1 MVSTVANV
9 DVKQKDPEQALVVAI
24 SCSAVLEDTDDGE
37 VHGVGVAFPL
47 LQAMQNA
54 NRRLVAANSAESLL
68 FDVLLVTTDGRRRQ
82 SARIV
87 SSTKHHGLEVSRFCF
102 SGREDFVESLLEN
115 RVQLFL
121 SAEPEEASQAWQR
134 GVLSALLGRQT
145 WSSSSEQLRV
155 LLCGGDIITTPANP
169 TPAAQGHNVAAL
181 VLGVLL
187 IVVIVGGNALV
198 CVSVL
203 TEKALKTT
211 TNYFIVSLAVS
222 DLLLAVLV
230 LPLFVYSEFQDGVW
244 TLSTGVCDGLMSMD
258 VMLCTASIF
267 NLCAISVDRFIAV
280 LIPLNYN
287 RKHVDMR
294 QSVLLSATWVL
305 ALAVASPVMLGVNE
319 VAGRRPGECK
329 LENADYVLY
338 SSVCSFFIPCPVMLL
353 LYCGMFRGLRRWEE
367 ARKAK
372 LRSSI
377 QACRKLREANAAAA
391 ASLPPL
397 AGLPPL
403 LPPVIEREADA
414 GPTASFAQMKFTPE
428 PRRRSRAKINSRERK
443 AMKVLPVVVG
453 VFLLCWTPFFVLH
466 IVRARCRTCD
476 IPPAAMSVATW
487 LGYVNSA
494 LNPVIYTV
502 FNAEF
507 RRFFK
512 NFLRRCCHLC
522 CRAT

>member
-1 MVSTVANV
+1 MREPAGGRSRGAAAATA
-9 DVKQKDPEQALVVAI
+9 AA
-24 SCSAVLEDTDDGE
+24 
-37 VHGVGVAFPL
+37 
-47 LQAMQNA
+47 
-54 NRRLVAANSAESLL
+54 VAAVERMEMTASAAP
-68 FDVLLVTTDGRRRQ
+68 
-82 SARIV
+82 SASPSVR
-87 SSTKHHGLEVSRFCF
+87 
-102 SGREDFVESLLEN
+102 
-115 RVQLFL
+115 
-121 SAEPEEASQAWQR
+121 
-134 GVLSALLGRQT
+134 
-145 WSSSSEQLRV
+145 
-155 LLCGGDIITTPANP
+155 
-169 TPAAQGHNVAAL
+169 GHNVAAL

-211 TNYFIVSLAVS
+211 TNYFIFSLAVA

-258 VMLCTASIF
+258 VLLCTASIF

-287 RKHVDMR
+287 RKHVDLR
-294 QSVLLSATWVL
+294 QAVLLAATWLL
-305 ALAVASPVMLGVNE
+305 ALAVASPVMLGVNQ
-319 VAGRRPGECK
+319 VAGRRPAECK

-338 SSVCSFFIPCPVMLL
+338 SSVCSFFIPCPIMLL

-367 ARKAK
+367 ARKARLK
-372 LRSSI
+372 RSI
-377 QACRKLREANAAAA
+377 QACRKLREADAGGAGGAA
-391 ASLPPL
+391 LQP
-397 AGLPPL
+397 LPPL
-403 LPPVIEREADA
+403 LPPVIQREPAHPADA
-414 GPTASFAQMKFTPE
+414 AAPSAANLAEVKLDPR
-428 PRRRSRAKINSRERK
+428 PRRRSRAKINTRERK

-466 IVRARCRTCD
+466 IVRARCQACD

-512 NFLRRCCHLC
+512 NFLRRCCSFRC
-522 CRAT
+522 GGGF

>member
-1 MVSTVANV
+1 MRARGGGWGAAMERMEMTDNEAT
-9 DVKQKDPEQALVVAI
+9 PEGSPSL
-24 SCSAVLEDTDDGE
+24 SPSASV
-37 VHGVGVAFPL
+37 
-47 LQAMQNA
+47 
-54 NRRLVAANSAESLL
+54 R
-68 FDVLLVTTDGRRRQ
+68 
-82 SARIV
+82 
-87 SSTKHHGLEVSRFCF
+87 
-102 SGREDFVESLLEN
+102 
-115 RVQLFL
+115 
-121 SAEPEEASQAWQR
+121 
-134 GVLSALLGRQT
+134 
-145 WSSSSEQLRV
+145 
-155 LLCGGDIITTPANP
+155 
-169 TPAAQGHNVAAL
+169 GHNVAAL

-211 TNYFIVSLAVS
+211 TNYFIVSLAVA

-287 RKHVDMR
+287 RKHVDLR
-294 QSVLLSATWVL
+294 QAVLLSATWIL
-305 ALAVASPVMLGVNE
+305 ALAVASPVMLGVNQ

-353 LYCGMFRGLRRWEE
+353 LYCGIFRGLRRWEE

-377 QACRKLREANAAAA
+377 QACRKLRQANA

-403 LPPVIEREADA
+403 LPPVIEREPAA
-414 GPTASFAQMKFTPE
+414 EIPPSGRVPTVSFADVKFDPQ
-428 PRRRSRAKINSRERK
+428 PRRKSTAKINTRERK

-466 IVRARCRTCD
+466 IVRARCQACD
-476 IPPAAMSVATW
+476 IPPAIMSVATW

-502 FNAEF
+502 FNTEF

-512 NFLRRCCHLC
+512 NVLRRCCHFR
-522 CRAT
+522 CRAA